1 MEDNNTNK
9 ETLET
14 SSNNEVTLS
23 ESKDSNDDYTN
34 LIDNAKSIPKEDNNI
49 QDVSKDATQSLA
61 DDNILLQRYEF
72 YKNQHINN
80 SREVVSFVN
89 SKTVTMFI
97 VFILLCLIIFISCM
111 IIDLKN
117 PEQYELLAI
126 GDSINDDSDKKG
138 NSNTSTDFD
147 FSTNDGIVIEQY
159 QPPQRDDSTY
169 MNDDGTYTVSGVA
182 KYASDSIIA
191 IYVSTDGINLNGMG
205 SGIVF
210 SDEGYVLTNAHV
222 IEDANYIIG
231 ILQDETQINLSFVG
245 MNSEL
250 DIAVLQ
256 SDNKDIPVATMGDSN
271 SVILG
276 EDVVAIGNPAGLTGT
291 VTKGIVSSINRNYKT
306 SDNVERN
313 YIQTDT
319 AISPGNS
326 GGALLNMY
334 GQVIGITTLK
344 ISEDQTYEGLGFAI
358 CINDALD
365 CAETLIKNRFRI
377 GIVFNQKSNEIE
389 IKEIDSSCSI
399 ANTDLR
405 LGDIITQINDQ
416 DVTDYSSVMSSLEG
430 FKPGDTV
437 TAKVQRRS
445 ENGLINEFYIEFQ
458 LMPYNS

>member
-1 MEDNNTNK
+1 MEDNNANK
-9 ETLET
+9 EILEN
-14 SSNNEVTLS
+14 SSNEENVLNEIKNNDISYENVENT
-23 ESKDSNDDYTN
+23 SN
-34 LIDNAKSIPKEDNNI
+34 EDASME
-49 QDVSKDATQSLA
+49 DVSNVTESFKDNSM
-61 DDNILLQRYEF
+61 LLERYQF
-72 YKNQHINN
+72 YKSQIGND
-80 SREVVSFVN
+80 SRAVVSVVN
-89 SKTVTMFI
+89 KKTVTMFI
-97 VFILLCLIIFISCM
+97 VFMMLCIVIFVSCM
-111 IIDLKN
+111 VIDFRN
-117 PEQYELLAI
+117 PEQYELSAI
-126 GDSINDDSDKKG
+126 GDSSALDTYKEDVNNNSTSFDS
-138 NSNTSTDFD
+138 
-147 FSTNDGIVIEQY
+147 STNNGILIEQY
-159 QPPQRDDSTY
+159 QTPERDDSTY

-191 IYVSTDGINLNGMG
+191 IYVSTDGLNLNGMG

-256 SDNKDIPVATMGDSN
+256 SDNKDIPVATMGDSD

-291 VTKGIVSSINRNYKT
+291 VTKGIVSSINRSYIT
-306 SDNVERN
+306 SDDVERT

-358 CINDALD
+358 CINDALE
-365 CAETLIKNRFRI
+365 CAEELIENRFKI
-377 GIVFNQKSNEIE
+377 GITFNLQNNEIE

-399 ANTDLR
+399 ANTQLKK
-405 LGDIITQINDQ
+405 GDIITQINGQ
-416 DVTDYSSVMSSLEG
+416 DVTDYSTVMSALEG
-430 FKPGDTV
+430 SKPGDSV

-445 ENGLINEFYIEFQ
+445 NDGLTNEFYIEFQ
-458 LMPYNS
+458 LMPYNY